1 MSAEQAKKEYV
12 DTFFEV
18 STGACYPHYD
28 ACSMYSRSLQ
38 VFEPLK
44 GMSIWCFIVYADLA
58 DDAEFAKYFE
68 EIKNVA

>member
-1 MSAEQAKKEYV
+1 VVRLTAQALALTNNRDAWNKVKGMSAEQAKKEYV

-44 GMSIWCFIVYADLA
+44 GMSI
-58 DDAEFAKYFE
+58 
-68 EIKNVA
+68 